1 MKASTPPDARPLS
14 LGRNGS
20 HIGAMHR
27 RDLLLAFA
35 LAPLAAALPLPAG
48 AVPPTPQDQP
58 DLDKLVNY
66 LNSVR
71 SLRARF
77 EQLAPDGGVSHGTVW
92 MERPGRMRLQY
103 DPPTPLLLI
112 AGRGE
117 VVFHDFQLNQ
127 TSKIGL
133 GRTPLSIIL
142 AEKVTF
148 SGPVTVTDIQR
159 LPNEIQVS
167 VVRTASPGEGLLA
180 LVFSEN
186 PLYLWQWTV
195 VDAQHKITR
204 VTLSNVQIGGHFD
217 ENLFSFNE
225 PPGR

>member
-1 MKASTPPDARPLS
+1 
-14 LGRNGS
+14 
-20 HIGAMHR
+20 MHR
-27 RDLLLAFA
+27 RSLLAA
-35 LAPLAAALPLPAG
+35 LALGPLAALPLPAR
-48 AVPPTPQDQP
+48 AVPPTPADQP
-58 DLDKLVNY
+58 DLDKLANY
-66 LNSVR
+66 LNGIH

-77 EQLAPDGGVSHGTVW
+77 EQLAPDGTISHGTVW
-92 MERPGRMRLQY
+92 WERPGRMRLQY

-112 AGRGE
+112 AGHGE
-117 VVFHDFQLNQ
+117 VVFHDFQLKQ

-142 AEKVTF
+142 ADKVTF

-186 PLYLWQWTV
+186 PLNMWQWTV

-204 VTLSNVQIGGHFD
+204 VTLFDMQMGGQFD
-217 ENLFSFNE
+217 QNLFSFNE
-225 PPGR
+225 PAGGVSPR